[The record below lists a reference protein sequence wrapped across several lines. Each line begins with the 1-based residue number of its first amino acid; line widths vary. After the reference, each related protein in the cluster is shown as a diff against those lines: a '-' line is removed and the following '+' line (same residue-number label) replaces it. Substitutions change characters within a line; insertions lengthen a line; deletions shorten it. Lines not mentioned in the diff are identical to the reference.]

1 MNITNWKKRW
11 NATWNPN
18 MYHGWG
24 KKNNY
29 FEGWYFKI
37 VDATEKYAFAL
48 IPGIS
53 LGKNGTKHAFIQ
65 LLDGKQRKVAYH
77 NFSIEAFQ
85 PASDHFALQLG
96 ENYFSTDRLVLNLPE
111 LKGELTF
118 SNLHPWP
125 KMLGAPGI
133 MGWYSFVP
141 FMECYHG
148 VVSVHHQIQGN
159 LNVYNQPVSF
169 EKGKGYT
176 EKDWGRS
183 FPSSWIWLQTNHFD
197 SDSPISLMASVAR
210 IPWLGSHFVGY
221 IVGFLF
227 KNKIYRFATYTG
239 AKIKADIIDNQVHL
253 AFKDSVYRLEIEAER
268 TDGGNL
274 ISPIDGNMI
283 GKVNES
289 MQSGVKVTFYKKEKV
304 LYKGIGRNAG
314 MEVAGDVEAQLLT
327 KKWRR

>member
-1 MNITNWKKRW
+1 MKIVDWKKNW
-11 NATWNPN
+11 ATIWNPD

-24 KKNNY
+24 KKRNY

-53 LGKNGTKHAFIQ
+53 LGKDGIQHAFIQ
-65 LLDGKQRKVAYH
+65 LLDGKQCQVAYH
-77 NFSIEAFQ
+77 KFPIEAFQ
-85 PASDHFALQLG
+85 PATDHFALQLG
-96 ENYFSTDRLVLNLPE
+96 KNYFSAQQLILDLPE
-111 LKGELTF
+111 LRGELTF

-141 FMECYHG
+141 FMQCYHG
-148 VVSVHHQIQGN
+148 VVSMNHRIQGQ
-159 LNVYNQPVSF
+159 LSVYNQPVSF
-169 EKGKGYT
+169 GKGKGYT
-176 EKDWGRS
+176 EKDWGQS
-183 FPSSWIWLQTNHFD
+183 FPSSWIWLQTNHFTHE
-197 SDSPISLMASVAR
+197 SPISLMASVAR
-210 IPWLGSHFVGY
+210 IPWLGNHFVGY

-227 KNKIYRFATYTG
+227 ENKIHRFATYTG
-239 AKIKADIIDNQVHL
+239 AQMKAEIIDNQVIL
-253 AFKDSVYRLEIEAER
+253 GFKDRTYRLEIAAER

-289 MQSGVKVTFYKKEKV
+289 MQSEVKVTFYKKDKV
-304 LYKGIGRNAG
+304 LFEGIGRNAG
-314 MEVAGDVEAQLLT
+314 MEVAGEVEAQLLT